1 MSNEKKYK
9 YHIEIQLDICYT
21 NTTYREWAFCALRK
35 AREEKIMTQQDRQIK
50 KVKLFRTLKVVF
62 YCLGL
67 PLFVLAVFMSSVR
80 FIGHDPFTGNTQL
93 SQQLGFFKD
102 INLLFTSPALYG
114 VWIAFGIWAII
125 AIVHIIL
132 SKTVKSRRVRTL
144 SVTAFTLVI
153 MLGGMFVM
161 DAVLSAKIDDI
172 SKASPSTV
180 SVADYKTQLSY
191 YRTVSS
197 NRHARNMTENLIEQ
211 INLLKKVY
219 NVEMEGANKSGAAGS
234 IGNKPVTYYNVISDD
249 GVSGVDIGFIT
260 GENGIAKLNVSGADN
275 NISGGDGN
283 ITKDVEGKQVIRLAP
298 NSNGELV
305 INGKVYSH
313 YFAQVR
319 SSVSGQK
326 LYTWYT
332 RDMMSTAW
340 IEGDSLSQ
348 ITNMGEGHY
357 GKALYSQNGLLSDG
371 WIFSLDNVLEIL
383 EDYYEAKEAIDNGD
397 EQFYANA
404 YSEMYSA
411 AVQRRYNYYMGLEPD
426 INGEMCDPWTTAL
439 FQQEADINIGRFSL
453 TRGELD
459 ELLAKVG
466 ALLGRNSLFNY
477 ILNPDAD
484 ELLGD
489 LDGIVNGFIPSLI
502 GGSLKGLFDKLSK
515 GMSLTTL
522 LTAFKADA
530 GLVNTIGDILK
541 MLVGKDKDATYFI
554 DDIYIVLSYV
564 GQKDCFDVKHD
575 NLYLA
580 LVRGVASWQYADGTA
595 VPVTRKADGKWYY
608 SDGTEFTT
616 TTDGG
621 TTVDKDG
628 KEVKKVIAAGENPQ
642 KDILLDI
649 DFDDRIIG
657 EEEIVDPATGQT
669 TYKYAFDFDTLST
682 FLNTALNNVIEK
694 YVGNLDS
701 GIVGTIVDLVSKLN
715 LLKSMTFNGENYIGL
730 EISGIQ
736 IPIIK
741 VVANDD
747 ETTTKVV
754 DIDIVGILTN
764 VVSTL
769 YSYQSAVIKPVWEFF
784 EDPEYVNNGFGDD
797 PAVIAQRNYTKYERA
812 LYTATVHGKMIG
824 SILIGDNLG
833 TGAYPSSLGLTDLAS
848 VQQLKTNL
856 SYQTEFFPLFALRDM
871 LAIFTGLVI
880 MFYFISFVAAQR
892 EEDYASGKLTVR
904 SRKKEKKHEAE
915 VIAEF
920 DALDV
925 ENAVE
930 DSGESPEDSVDN
942 ANVPLDQPDDALPAE
957 EKPKKRFGKKNKPV
971 EDDDL
976 ALTDDDLLA
985 ADDVVEEE
993 KPKKKLFGKKNKPA
1007 EDDELTHSDEDLLAA
1022 DDVVGEEK
1030 PKKKLFGKKEK
1041 PVEEE
1046 IDDDD
1051 FADTDFDEEEAPKK
1065 KGLFGKKK
1073 KKGGEDPDLPVD
1085 ENFDGEVL

>member
-1 MSNEKKYK
+1 M
-9 YHIEIQLDICYT
+9 EIQIDICYT

-35 AREEKIMTQQDRQIK
+35 AHKEKIMTQQDRQIK

-80 FIGHDPFTGNTQL
+80 FIGHDPFTGNSQL
-93 SQQLGFFKD
+93 AQQLGFFKD
-102 INLLFTSPALYG
+102 INILFTSPALYG
-114 VWIAFGIWAII
+114 IWIAFGIWAII

-132 SKTVKSRRVRTL
+132 AKTVKSRKVRTL
-144 SVTAFTLVI
+144 AVTAFTLVI
-153 MLGGMFVM
+153 MMGGMFVM

-180 SVADYKTQLSY
+180 TVADYKTQLSY

-197 NRHARNMTENLIEQ
+197 NRHSKNMTENLIEQ
-211 INLLKKVY
+211 VDLLKKVY
-219 NVEMEGANKSGAAGS
+219 NVEMEGIDKTGVSGS

-249 GVSGVDIGFIT
+249 GVSGVDIGFT
-260 GENGIAKLNVSGADN
+260 TDENGIARLDVSGADN

-298 NSNGELV
+298 NSNGALV

-313 YFAQVR
+313 YFAQERV
-319 SSVSGQK
+319 SVGGQK

-332 RDMMSTAW
+332 KDMMSTAW
-340 IEGDSLSQ
+340 VEGDKNSQ
-348 ITNMGEGHY
+348 IKNMGDGHY

-404 YSEMYSA
+404 YSEMYA
-411 AVQRRYNYYMGLEPD
+411 DAVQRRYNYYMGLEPD
-426 INGEMCDPWTTAL
+426 IDGKMCDPWTMAL
-439 FQQEADINIGRFSL
+439 FQQEADIMIGRFSL

-515 GMSLTTL
+515 GMSLTML
-522 LTAFKADA
+522 LEAFKADT
-530 GLVNTIGDILK
+530 GLIGTIGDILK
-541 MLVGKDKDATYFI
+541 LLVGKDKDATYFI
-554 DDIYIVLSYV
+554 DDIYIVLSYI
-564 GQKDCFDVKHD
+564 GQTDCFDVKHD

-616 TTDGG
+616 TVNGN

-628 KEVKKVIAAGENPQ
+628 KEVKKVVAAGTDLQ

-669 TYKYAFDFDTLST
+669 TYKYAFDFDTLSA
-682 FLNTALNNVIEK
+682 FLNTALNNAIEK
-694 YVGNLDS
+694 YVGGLDN

-715 LLKSMTFNGENYIGL
+715 LLKSMTFNGDNYIGL

-741 VVANDD
+741 VIANDD

-769 YSYQSAVIKPVWEFF
+769 YSYQSSVIKPVWEFY
-784 EDPEYVNNGFGDD
+784 EDPEYVNNGYGND
-797 PAVIAQRNYTKYERA
+797 PAVIAQRNYAKYERA

-824 SILIGDNLG
+824 SLLIGDDLG
-833 TGAYPSSLGLTDLAS
+833 TGAYPSSLGLADLAS
-848 VQQLKTNL
+848 VQQLKTDL

-871 LAIFTGLVI
+871 LAVFAGLVI

-892 EEDYASGKLTVR
+892 EEDYASGKLTV
-904 SRKKEKKHEAE
+904 SSKKKEKKHEAE

-925 ENAVE
+925 
-930 DSGESPEDSVDN
+930 DN
-942 ANVPLDQPDDALPAE
+942 ATEDDADISDDSLDDATMPLDGTDEALPAE
-957 EKPKKRFGKKNKPV
+957 EKPKKRFGKKNKPI
-971 EDDDL
+971 EDDEL
-976 ALTDDDLLA
+976 SFADDDLLT
-985 ADDVVEEE
+985 ADDAVEEE
-993 KPKKKLFGKKNKPA
+993 KPKKKR
-1007 EDDELTHSDEDLLAA
+1007 
-1022 DDVVGEEK
+1022 
-1030 PKKKLFGKKEK
+1030 FGKKEK
-1041 PVEEE
+1041 PAEEE
-1046 IDDDD
+1046 SDDADLAGFDDIDS
-1051 FADTDFDEEEAPKK
+1051 EESEAPKK

-1085 ENFDGEVL
+1085 ENSDGEVL